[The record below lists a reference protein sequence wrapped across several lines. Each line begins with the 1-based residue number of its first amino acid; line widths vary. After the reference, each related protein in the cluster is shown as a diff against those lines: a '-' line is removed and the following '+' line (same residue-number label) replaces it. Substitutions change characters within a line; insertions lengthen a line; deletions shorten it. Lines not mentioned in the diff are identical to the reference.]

1 MNNPSLCTLSFIFDN
16 KTDHMLFLQIGEEG
30 PLKRKHTGLKGEI
43 GIAQDINKSAL
54 HAIRESGGPVVSEVV
69 LRGVIKAINE
79 EEQCAVIYF
88 IYESSKF
95 TGELSSNSKGRLKW
109 VDILNV
115 FNLQLEGIVEKI
127 MPYLLDGES
136 FFEGSI
142 YLGSNEEVITSDI
155 RVCNSI

>member
-1 MNNPSLCTLSFIFDN
+1 MNNQSLCTLSFIFDN
-16 KTDHMLFLQIGEEG
+16 KIDHMLFLQIGEEG

-43 GIAQDINKSAL
+43 GLAQDINQAAL
-54 HAIRESGGPVVSEVV
+54 RAIGESGGPMVSAVV
-69 LRGVIKAINE
+69 LRGVVKAIK
-79 EEQCAVIYF
+79 EQEKSSVIYF

-142 YLGSNEEVITSDI
+142 YLDSNEQVITSDI

>member
-1 MNNPSLCTLSFIFDN
+1 MNNQSLCTLSFIFDN
-16 KTDHMLFLQIGEEG
+16 KIDHMLFLQIGEEG

-43 GIAQDINKSAL
+43 GLAQDINRAAL
-54 HAIRESGGPVVSEVV
+54 RAIGESGGPMVSEVV
-69 LRGVIKAINE
+69 LRGVVKAIK
-79 EEQCAVIYF
+79 EQEKSSVIYF

-142 YLGSNEEVITSDI
+142 YLDSNEQVITSDI

>member
-1 MNNPSLCTLSFIFDN
+1 MNNQSLCTLSFIFDN
-16 KTDHMLFLQIGEEG
+16 KTDHMLFLQISEEG

-43 GIAQDINKSAL
+43 GIAEDINKAAL
-54 HAIRESGGPVVSEVV
+54 RAIRESGGPIVSEVV
-69 LRGVIKAINE
+69 LRGVVKAINE
-79 EEQCAVIYF
+79 EEQSSVIYF

-142 YLGSNEEVITSDI
+142 YLSSQEEVITSDI

>member
-1 MNNPSLCTLSFIFDN
+1 MNNQSLCTLSFIFDN
-16 KTDHMLFLQIGEEG
+16 KIDHMLFLQIGEEG

-43 GIAQDINKSAL
+43 GLAQDINQAAL
-54 HAIRESGGPVVSEVV
+54 RAIGESGGPMVSEVV
-69 LRGVIKAINE
+69 LRGVVKAIK
-79 EEQCAVIYF
+79 EQEKSSVIYF

-142 YLGSNEEVITSDI
+142 YLDSNEQVITSDI

>member
-1 MNNPSLCTLSFIFDN
+1 MNNQSLCTLSFIFDN
-16 KTDHMLFLQIGEEG
+16 KTDHMLFLQISEEG

-43 GIAQDINKSAL
+43 GLGEDINQSAL
-54 HAIRESGGPVVSEVV
+54 RAIRESGGPIVADVV
-69 LRGVIKAINE
+69 LRGVVKAINE
-79 EEQCAVIYF
+79 EEHSSVIYF

-142 YLGSNEEVITSDI
+142 YLSSNEEVITSDI

>member
-1 MNNPSLCTLSFIFDN
+1 MNNQSLCTLSFIFDN
-16 KTDHMLFLQIGEEG
+16 KTDHMLFLQINEEG

-54 HAIRESGGPVVSEVV
+54 HAIRESGGPIVSDVV
-69 LRGVIKAINE
+69 LRGVVKAINE
-79 EEQCAVIYF
+79 EEQSSVIYF

-142 YLGSNEEVITSDI
+142 YLSSNEEVISSDI